1 MTFGPNTTDIKRSQ
15 LNAAD
20 GEVVFYD
27 DDDDDDG
34 DDDDDDDDSDNTLN
48 FQTFQISLKIYRDE
62 NAYFAFCVQLP
73 DLVVVAPF

>member
-27 DDDDDDG
+27 DDDDDN
-34 DDDDDDDDSDNTLN
+34 DNTLR
-48 FQTFQISLKIYRDE
+48 FQTFQISLKIYCDE
-62 NAYFAFCVQLP
+62 KVRNFCRIFMKYSQSRW
-73 DLVVVAPF
+73 

>member
-1 MTFGPNTTDIKRSQ
+1 MKR
-15 LNAAD
+15 D
-20 GEVVFYD
+20 DDDD

-34 DDDDDDDDSDNTLN
+34 GDGDDDDVDDDDDGDDNNNTLH
-48 FQTFQISLKIYRDE
+48 FQTFQISLKIYPDK

>member
-27 DDDDDDG
+27 DDDDGDDG
-34 DDDDDDDDSDNTLN
+34 GGDIDVSGQVWN
-48 FQTFQISLKIYRDE
+48 
-62 NAYFAFCVQLP
+62 
-73 DLVVVAPF
+73 

>member
-27 DDDDDDG
+27 DDDGDDDG
-34 DDDDDDDDSDNTLN
+34 DDDNDNT
-48 FQTFQISLKIYRDE
+48 
-62 NAYFAFCVQLP
+62 
-73 DLVVVAPF
+73 

>member
-27 DDDDDDG
+27 DDDGDDDG
-34 DDDDDDDDSDNTLN
+34 DDDNDNTLR
-48 FQTFQISLKIYRDE
+48 FQTFQIALKFYCDE
-62 NAYFAFCVQLP
+62 NAYFAFCVELP
-73 DLVVVAPF
+73 DLIVVAPF

>member
-20 GEVVFYD
+20 GEVFFY
-27 DDDDDDG
+27 DDDDDG
-34 DDDDDDDDSDNTLN
+34 DDDNDNTLR

-62 NAYFAFCVQLP
+62 NAYFAFCVELP

>member
-20 GEVVFYD
+20 GEVDF

-34 DDDDDDDDSDNTLN
+34 DDDDNDNTLH
-48 FQTFQISLKIYRDE
+48 FQTFKISLKIHRDE

-73 DLVVVAPF
+73 DLVVVAPL